1 MLRWRKATA
10 PLSGATGLRPGR
22 LRRRGSARAR
32 SHRGVVGCRRTNG
45 ECLMLVA
52 PAGRERFAMATL
64 AIDSGASSKG
74 KRIRNKN

>member
-1 MLRWRKATA
+1 
-10 PLSGATGLRPGR
+10 
-22 LRRRGSARAR
+22 
-32 SHRGVVGCRRTNG
+32 
-45 ECLMLVA
+45 MLVA